1 MKKNKLSIVIASTMV
16 FAGLLS
22 TANATES
29 IENLQTEEI
38 DSYMDNEQP
47 AMLVKDAVSN
57 KKLSQTRM
65 EIMQKKLDQNLER
78 EELNLLKIQNDRLV
92 AEKLM
97 NNESSDPSLD
107 YGNTTTKVAGSGQD
121 IDALNYSNGFDV
133 EEDYVEDYSL
143 LSEKY
148 DIGQDVG
155 FVYKTKSEVME
166 EFINS
171 EEFLSMQNIKDDAAK
186 DLIDIVVDEVEPTI
200 KLNSIGITML
210 SLFGKSK
217 TAKLNFE
224 YIDDDGVRKNRIIKN
239 VTVREGLEFTV
250 EVDSFIVK
258 KISSDGV
265 MIRNK
270 GTGVDVLVRRNS

>member
-47 AMLVKDAVSN
+47 VMLVKDAISN

-97 NNESSDPSLD
+97 NNESSDPSID
-107 YGNTTTKVAGSGQD
+107 YGNTTTK
-121 IDALNYSNGFDV
+121 
-133 EEDYVEDYSL
+133 
-143 LSEKY
+143 
-148 DIGQDVG
+148 IGRAHV
-155 FVYKTKSEVME
+155 
-166 EFINS
+166 
-171 EEFLSMQNIKDDAAK
+171 
-186 DLIDIVVDEVEPTI
+186 
-200 KLNSIGITML
+200 
-210 SLFGKSK
+210 
-217 TAKLNFE
+217 
-224 YIDDDGVRKNRIIKN
+224 
-239 VTVREGLEFTV
+239 
-250 EVDSFIVK
+250 
-258 KISSDGV
+258 
-265 MIRNK
+265 
-270 GTGVDVLVRRNS
+270 